1 MIFEYFVV
9 HERAPKFRQALLSKL
24 ASQIFKQEDCSA
36 EKITLVLT
44 DDNFLLDLNRRFLH
58 HDYKTDVISF
68 NLGERGIIDGEIY
81 VSVDRARVQ
90 AKRYKVTTKA
100 EVLRLIIHGIL
111 HLTGWDDKT
120 RSQKLRMR
128 RRENEYILW
137 FQRMSRKR

>member
-90 AKRYKVTTKA
+90 AKRYKVTTEA

-111 HLTGWDDKT
+111 HLTGWDDET

-137 FQRMSRKR
+137 FQRISRKR

>member
-90 AKRYKVTTKA
+90 AKRYKVTTEA

>member
-1 MIFEYFVV
+1 MIFEYFAV

-90 AKRYKVTTKA
+90 AKRYKVTTEA

>member
-90 AKRYKVTTKA
+90 AKRYKVTTEA

-111 HLTGWDDKT
+111 HLTGWDDET